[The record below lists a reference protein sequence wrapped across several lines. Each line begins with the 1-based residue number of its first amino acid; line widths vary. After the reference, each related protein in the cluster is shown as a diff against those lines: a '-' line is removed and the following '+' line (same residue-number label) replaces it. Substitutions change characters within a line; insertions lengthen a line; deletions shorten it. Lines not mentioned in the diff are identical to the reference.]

1 MSMHIYSAVRR
12 EANDI
17 DPRWQ
22 GVRGSLLS
30 LLSLLLLLSSSLTQS
45 LVFTDSAT
53 RRRGA
58 VSCESEICSQ
68 IGIDLLKMGVSC
80 SICR

>member
-1 MSMHIYSAVRR
+1 MHISSAVRR

-22 GVRGSLLS
+22 GVRGS